1 MGDHPLRLKSLH
13 PFFANPAL
21 GFVKQLKIYRPR
33 YEIGHDVWIGTNALI
48 LPNAARIGTGAVIG
62 AGSVVTHEVP
72 PFALV
77 AGNPARIIKYRFSEQ
92 VRKDIIESRWWERNI
107 DDITKESSY
116 FKTFLNEME

>member
-1 MGDHPLRLKSLH
+1 M
-13 PFFANPAL
+13 
-21 GFVKQLKIYRPR
+21 
-33 YEIGHDVWIGTNALI
+33 
-48 LPNAARIGTGAVIG
+48 PNAARIGTGAVIG